1 MSKQYR
7 RGGDREKPR
16 YIVIEM
22 ETAVNAAINKNSFGL
37 VDGIRPYSESSI
49 DTRKHN
55 IWFSSE
61 VPHKD
66 NINAKQL
73 CLKSKKRKQLKNI
86 KKKNK

>member
-7 RGGDREKPR
+7 RGGDRENPR

-55 IWFSSE
+55 I
-61 VPHKD
+61 
-66 NINAKQL
+66 
-73 CLKSKKRKQLKNI
+73 
-86 KKKNK
+86 